1 MSDSRTP
8 VKLDFMT
15 PIPTLPTRP
24 KVDTSTTVASVSAA
38 QDIGFLLPSPEVQTK
53 VVDKEKNK
61 IDGRKLR
68 KRAQK
73 IQLNL
78 KVYEEEKM
86 MILQLAEEVIEDPH
100 SSIRS
105 VGELVVRAVEAYRD
119 QKLGAANA
127 VDQLR
132 D

>member
-1 MSDSRTP
+1 MPDNRTP

-24 KVDTSTTVASVSAA
+24 KVDPSTTAASVSAA
-38 QDIGFLLPSPEVQTK
+38 QDIGFLASEPAPNAK
-53 VVDKEKNK
+53 AIDKEHSK

-68 KRAQK
+68 RRAQK

-86 MILQLAEEVIEDPH
+86 MILQLAEEVIEDPN

-119 QKLGAANA
+119 QKLGDAN
-127 VDQLR
+127 QHR